1 MAVMHVTKENFEA
14 EVLQSEKPV
23 LVDFWAGWCGPCKM
37 VAPVLE
43 EIANSVGAAARI
55 VGHHTGDAQTGQ
67 VGAAGSAGAAA
78 GVGAIAGIAAVGG
91 ALGSAA
97 TGDEGQT
104 HSQSKG
110 KCSDFFHTVTSFQ

>member
-43 EIANSVGAAARI
+43 EIAAEVADVKITKVNVDEQPELAQKFQVMSIPTMVLIKEGKVVDTTVGAQPKEDLVRFI
-55 VGHHTGDAQTGQ
+55 
-67 VGAAGSAGAAA
+67 
-78 GVGAIAGIAAVGG
+78 
-91 ALGSAA
+91 
-97 TGDEGQT
+97 
-104 HSQSKG
+104 HS
-110 KCSDFFHTVTSFQ
+110 

>member
-43 EIANSVGAAARI
+43 EIAAEVAAVKITKVNVDEQPELAQKFQVMSIPTMVLIKEGKVVDTTVGAQPKEDLVRFI
-55 VGHHTGDAQTGQ
+55 
-67 VGAAGSAGAAA
+67 
-78 GVGAIAGIAAVGG
+78 
-91 ALGSAA
+91 
-97 TGDEGQT
+97 
-104 HSQSKG
+104 HS
-110 KCSDFFHTVTSFQ
+110 

>member
-43 EIANSVGAAARI
+43 EIAAEVADVKITKVNVTAG
-55 VGHHTGDAQTGQ
+55 TGTE
-67 VGAAGSAGAAA
+67 VP
-78 GVGAIAGIAAVGG
+78 
-91 ALGSAA
+91 
-97 TGDEGQT
+97 GDEHPYDG
-104 HSQSKG
+104 
-110 KCSDFFHTVTSFQ
+110 VN

>member
-43 EIANSVGAAARI
+43 EIAAEVADVKITKVNVDEQPELAQKFQVMSIPTIVLIKEGKVVDTTVGAQPKEDLVRFI
-55 VGHHTGDAQTGQ
+55 
-67 VGAAGSAGAAA
+67 
-78 GVGAIAGIAAVGG
+78 
-91 ALGSAA
+91 
-97 TGDEGQT
+97 
-104 HSQSKG
+104 HS
-110 KCSDFFHTVTSFQ
+110 

>member
-43 EIANSVGAAARI
+43 EIADEVADVKITKVNVDEQPELAQKFQVMSIPTMVLIKEGKVVDTTVGAQPKEDLVRFI
-55 VGHHTGDAQTGQ
+55 
-67 VGAAGSAGAAA
+67 
-78 GVGAIAGIAAVGG
+78 
-91 ALGSAA
+91 
-97 TGDEGQT
+97 
-104 HSQSKG
+104 HS
-110 KCSDFFHTVTSFQ
+110 

>member
-43 EIANSVGAAARI
+43 EIAAEVADVKITKVNVDEQPELAQKFRVMSIPTMVLIKEGKVVDTTVGAQPKEDLVRFI
-55 VGHHTGDAQTGQ
+55 
-67 VGAAGSAGAAA
+67 
-78 GVGAIAGIAAVGG
+78 
-91 ALGSAA
+91 
-97 TGDEGQT
+97 
-104 HSQSKG
+104 HS
-110 KCSDFFHTVTSFQ
+110 